1 MTGTDRDAY
10 VLGRPPEADHVP
22 APIAQVTC
30 VGCGKPLTAVRV
42 ALQRPETERGRRC
55 GPCGRERQAGASRP
69 VTDRAVWDTPREEGE
84 TAGSR
89 HSSTVSNHRS

>member
-30 VGCGKPLTAVRV
+30 VACGKPLTALRV
-42 ALQRPETERGRRC
+42 AVGGRWCLKCRM
-55 GPCGRERQAGASRP
+55 AGAGR
-69 VTDRAVWDTPREEGE
+69 
-84 TAGSR
+84 
-89 HSSTVSNHRS
+89 